1 MKSLTRLLALA
12 LASSLIGLS
21 ACKDSE
27 EADGSTPASAASKP
41 DEESPAAGE
50 PADKP
55 AADPQR
61 AQKAREVAMAFG
73 KALLGELTA
82 AIDAQGPV
90 AAIAVCNERAPALA
104 AAAASSEFRVR
115 RIGTRVRN
123 RATNTPTE
131 GERAILTKMESM
143 EPDALRTAA
152 LEESPNGV
160 PAVYM
165 PILIASPM
173 CLMCHGDK
181 ATLAADVRA
190 KLASL
195 YPEDEATDYA
205 VGDLRGAFVVEPAR

>member
-1 MKSLTRLLALA
+1 MKPLARLFALA
-12 LASSLIGLS
+12 LASSLTGLA
-21 ACKDSE
+21 ACRDSE
-27 EADGSTPASAASKP
+27 EANGGTPASTTSKP
-41 DEESPAAGE
+41 DQKSPAAGE
-50 PADKP
+50 PAGRP

-82 AIDAQGPV
+82 AIEAQGPV
-90 AAIAVCNERAPALA
+90 AAIAVCNERAPGLA
-104 AAAASSEFRVR
+104 AAAATSEFRVR

-131 GERAILTKMESM
+131 SERAILTKMESM
-143 EPDALRTAA
+143 EPDTLRSAA

-160 PAVYM
+160 PAVYV
-165 PILIASPM
+165 PILVASPM
-173 CLMCHGDK
+173 CLMCHGDQ

-195 YPEDEATDYA
+195 YPDDEATDYA

>member
-1 MKSLTRLLALA
+1 MKPFAHLLTLV
-12 LASSLIGLS
+12 LASSLGGLS

-27 EADGSTPASAASKP
+27 DASRSTPASTSPKP
-41 DEESPAAGE
+41 DEKSPVAGE
-50 PADKP
+50 PAGRP

-61 AQKAREVAMAFG
+61 AQRSREVAMAFG

-104 AAAASSEFRVR
+104 AAAATSEFRVR

-131 GERAILTKMESM
+131 GERAILTRMESM

-160 PAVYM
+160 PAVYV
-165 PILIASPM
+165 PILVASPM
-173 CLMCHGDK
+173 CLMCHGEK

-190 KLASL
+190 KLESL
-195 YPEDEATDYA
+195 YPDDEATDYA

>member
-1 MKSLTRLLALA
+1 MKPLARLLTLV
-12 LASSLIGLS
+12 LASSLAGLS

-27 EADGSTPASAASKP
+27 DAGGSTPASTSPKP
-41 DEESPAAGE
+41 GEQSPAAGE
-50 PADKP
+50 PAGKP

-61 AQKAREVAMAFG
+61 AQRSREVAMAFG

-82 AIDAQGPV
+82 AIDTQGPV
-90 AAIAVCNERAPALA
+90 AAIAICNERAPALA
-104 AAAASSEFRVR
+104 AAAATSEFRVR

-131 GERAILTKMESM
+131 GERAILTRMESM

-160 PAVYM
+160 PAVYV
-165 PILIASPM
+165 PILVASPM
-173 CLMCHGDK
+173 CLMCHGEK

-190 KLASL
+190 KLESL
-195 YPEDEATDYA
+195 YPDDEATDYA